1 MKFFRII
8 ALAVILLA
16 AVVTSFVTINAK
28 PTDTASSSVSAANMS
43 TQDYSSLVL
52 AALSDYDA
60 NALNTDNV
68 YQQQVVAAWAAKD
81 LLGVI
86 GRQNATIIDNQ
97 VAAADAQS
105 DNQVTALAA
114 QQHTQGLIS
123 GVMVVGVLLLAA
135 LVVIGSTFVGRRP
148 AAASSQSSHAP
159 SMDSGTPA
167 ATPYVP
173 ATSDAGEQG
182 GIA

>member
-1 MKFFRII
+1 MKVFRII
-8 ALAVILLA
+8 ALALILLA
-16 AVVTSFVTINAK
+16 AVVTSFVTITAK

-43 TQDYSSLVL
+43 TEDYSSLVL
-52 AALSDYDA
+52 AALSDYEA
-60 NALNTDNV
+60 NASNTDNV

-86 GRQNATIIDNQ
+86 GQQNATIIDNQ

-105 DNQVTALAA
+105 DNQATALAA

-135 LVVIGSTFVGRRP
+135 LVVIG
-148 AAASSQSSHAP
+148 QHLL
-159 SMDSGTPA
+159 DSGRPA
-167 ATPYVP
+167 ATPYGP

-182 GIA
+182 GTA

>member
-1 MKFFRII
+1 MKIFRII

-16 AVVTSFVTINAK
+16 AVVSAIVTINAK
-28 PTDTASSSVSAANMS
+28 PTNTASSSVSAANMS
-43 TQDYSSLVL
+43 REDYSSLIL
-52 AALSDYDA
+52 AALRDYDS
-60 NALNTDNV
+60 NASTTENV

-86 GRQNATIIDNQ
+86 GQQNATIIDNQ

-105 DNQVTALAA
+105 FNQAMALAA
-114 QQHTQGLIS
+114 QQRTQGLIS

-135 LVVIGSTFVGRRP
+135 LVVIGFTLIDRRP
-148 AAASSQSSHAP
+148 AAAPSQSSLAP
-159 SMDSGTPA
+159 TMDSGTPA
-167 ATPYVP
+167 ATPNGP